1 MNQESPI
8 VCTTYEEINSLIPLI
23 TQLYNAGCYV
33 HFLNLDHM
41 NENCNFIQDSY
52 KVIFITANLKQA
64 AKIIINLYNE
74 HFPPK
79 DDEDDEDD
87 DDDDEEDDDDETEV
101 DPEIAFTCPVCDI
114 LTL

>member
-23 TQLYNAGCYV
+23 TQWYNAGCYV
-33 HFLNLDHM
+33 HFLNLEHM
-41 NENCNFIQDSY
+41 NGNCNFIQDSY
-52 KVIFITANLKQA
+52 KVIFITADLKQA
-64 AKIIINLYNE
+64 ARIIINLYNE
-74 HFPPK
+74 HFR
-79 DDEDDEDD
+79 
-87 DDDDEEDDDDETEV
+87 DEEDDDDETEV